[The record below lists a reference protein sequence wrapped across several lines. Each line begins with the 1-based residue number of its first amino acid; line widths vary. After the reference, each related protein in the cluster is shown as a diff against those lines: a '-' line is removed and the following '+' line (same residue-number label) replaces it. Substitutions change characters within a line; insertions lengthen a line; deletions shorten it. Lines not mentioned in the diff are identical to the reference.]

1 MAERFYVN
9 CELRPGPVL
18 VQGAEA
24 HHLAVVCRLRP
35 GDAVCLFNGDGHQYP
50 ARIEAINR
58 REVALDVFAVESPSR
73 ELPFRLDVAAPLP
86 RGDRA
91 QFLLE
96 KLTELGV
103 TSFTPLRTARSVVH
117 PRETKLDKLQRYVI
131 EASKQCG
138 RNVLLEVRPLIEW
151 PAFCAAAELPP
162 RRILA
167 HPGGDAVGEG
177 WRVEGKP
184 SLPPPSTLH
193 PPPFWR
199 SGRRADSRRP
209 RSHWRVLRA
218 GICWIWGRASCASRQ
233 RRWRWQCF
241 SDDGISKSSFAD
253 TALIAAQPHGEAVAI
268 DDEVPASAGRPTT
281 ASQLHRHFAVD
292 DGCVQTAA
300 GFLDVHVTA
309 RV

>member
-9 CELRPGPVL
+9 CELKPGPVL

-50 ARIEAINR
+50 ARIEEITR
-58 REVALDVFAVESPSR
+58 REVALEVFAVESPAR
-73 ELPFRLDVAAPLP
+73 ELPFHLHVAAPLP

-138 RNVLLEVRPLIEW
+138 RNVLLEVQSMVEW

-162 RRILA
+162 RRVVA
-167 HPGGDAVGEG
+167 HPGADGTRSMAENEPGYDTVVAVGPEGGFTEDEVALARAAG
-177 WRVEGKP
+177 WRLLDLGPRILRVE
-184 SLPPPSTLH
+184 
-193 PPPFWR
+193 
-199 SGRRADSRRP
+199 
-209 RSHWRVLRA
+209 
-218 GICWIWGRASCASRQ
+218 
-233 RRWRWQCF
+233 
-241 SDDGISKSSFAD
+241 
-253 TALIAAQPHGEAVAI
+253 
-268 DDEVPASAGRPTT
+268 
-281 ASQLHRHFAVD
+281 
-292 DGCVQTAA
+292 TAA
-300 GFLDVHVTA
+300 IALAVLFG
-309 RV
+309 